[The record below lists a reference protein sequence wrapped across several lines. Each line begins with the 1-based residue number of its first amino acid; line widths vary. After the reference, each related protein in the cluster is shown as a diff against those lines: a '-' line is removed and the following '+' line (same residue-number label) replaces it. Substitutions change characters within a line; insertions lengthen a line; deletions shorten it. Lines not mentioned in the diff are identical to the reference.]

1 MKVYIQLG
9 LCIILVILFL
19 LILKF
24 IIIIIIFKWKSD
36 ADILLIAPNI
46 LIGCSLAVLIILCGC
61 IYELIKYNM
70 LFHYYS
76 VVSMSFLFYEMM
88 IRIVVVNLKT
98 EIYINNRKIDKG
110 KLDCSA
116 MGKSVNQNNRI
127 IQLRFND
134 IKSGIELWVSPKGH
148 QLLCKSPWG

>member
-1 MKVYIQLG
+1 MKVYIHLG
-9 LCIILVILFL
+9 LCIIFIILFL

-24 IIIIIIFKWKSD
+24 LINIIIFKWKSH
-36 ADILLIAPNI
+36 ADILLIAPKI

-134 IKSGIELWVSPKGH
+134 KKSGIELWVSPKGY
-148 QLLCKSPWG
+148 QLLCKSLCG